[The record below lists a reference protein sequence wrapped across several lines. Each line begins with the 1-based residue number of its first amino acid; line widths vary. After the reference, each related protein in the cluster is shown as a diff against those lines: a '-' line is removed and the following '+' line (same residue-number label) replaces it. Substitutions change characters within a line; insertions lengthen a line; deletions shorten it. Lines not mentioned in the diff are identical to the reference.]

1 VAPVIEVRDA
11 RPDDAETLV
20 TLWRELTTGTG
31 HQARLLA
38 APSEESARAAVARH
52 RDDPA
57 GRLIVGEI
65 DGVLGG
71 MAYLRQTPLSPLHD
85 ETTVM
90 VEYLHVTDHAR
101 RHGLGKALMAEAAS
115 WAEHGN
121 CPHLAVLA
129 PPVAREAN
137 RFLARLGL
145 GQAGMVRFASTHTVR
160 RRLAAEHAPNMLG
173 LLSSRRSVIAR
184 RAQLPRSPLVEDP
197 SYADGSYA
205 DAQYGDAEYGDA
217 PYEDP
222 QYGDA
227 RYGGSQYGKNGF
239 GDPKSEEPVLGELRL
254 PAAPESTGT

>member
-11 RPDDAETLV
+11 RPDDADILV
-20 TLWRELTTGTG
+20 TLWGELATGTG

-38 APSEESARAAVARH
+38 APSVESARAAVARH
-52 RDDPA
+52 RDDPS

-85 ETTVM
+85 EITVM
-90 VEYLHVTDHAR
+90 VEYLHVSDHAR

-115 WAEHGN
+115 WAEHGS

-129 PPVAREAN
+129 SPVAREAN

-197 SYADGSYA
+197 SYADASYG
-205 DAQYGDAEYGDA
+205 DPSYDEAQY
-217 PYEDP
+217 EDQQYDGP
-222 QYGDA
+222 QYGP
-227 RYGGSQYGKNGF
+227 NGF
-239 GDPKSEEPVLGELRL
+239 DDPAYEKLGELRL
-254 PAAPESTGT
+254 PAEPESAGT

>member
-1 VAPVIEVRDA
+1 MAPVIEVRDA

-38 APSEESARAAVARH
+38 APTVESARAAVGRH
-52 RDDPA
+52 RDDPS

-71 MAYLRQTPLSPLHD
+71 MAYLRQTPLSPLHE

-90 VEYLHVTDHAR
+90 VEYLHVSDHAR

-197 SYADGSYA
+197 AYGDASYGDTQYD
-205 DAQYGDAEYGDA
+205 DAQYDET
-217 PYEDP
+217 
-222 QYGDA
+222 QYGTNGYDDPA
-227 RYGGSQYGKNGF
+227 YGK
-239 GDPKSEEPVLGELRL
+239 PVLGELRL
-254 PAAPESTGT
+254 PAEPESAGT